1 MEPTSESSPQPV
13 TSTPYAR
20 IVGLLTGYAVLISG
34 NGLLGTL
41 VSLQLAS
48 PAFSP
53 GAVGIVQS
61 AYYLGFMLGVLGAG
75 KLIGRIGP
83 HRAFSAFAVVVACA
97 SLAHAF
103 FSTLPVWFLLRLV
116 TGACLA
122 GIFSVVE
129 SQLNAVASN
138 QFRGRVFA
146 FYMMTTYLGVASG
159 QLMLGL
165 ASPAGFE
172 LFSLIAVLFS
182 ASLLPILLTG
192 RQDVPAAGGPSRNRF
207 DLGAVVKTFRVTP
220 LGMSGC
226 VVAGLLNSSFYALM
240 PVFLKDTNF
249 SNKEISGAMFSALLT
264 ALVFQWPIGL
274 LSDKV
279 DRRKVLFFVC
289 LLIGMISLIVVSNQ
303 GKSGLIG
310 LICLYAAM
318 SFTVYALSVA
328 LVNDCIPSDSRISAS
343 VGILLMF
350 SLGGCAGPMLATQAL
365 TSMGPYGIFW
375 FSISVTG
382 GFAALT
388 LSAICSD
395 D

>member
-1 MEPTSESSPQPV
+1 MEPTPASLPQPV
-13 TSTPYAR
+13 ASTPYAG
-20 IVGLLTGYAVLISG
+20 IAAILIGYAVLISG

-61 AYYLGFMLGVLGAG
+61 AYYLGFMLGALGAG
-75 KLIGRIGP
+75 NLIGRIG
-83 HRAFSAFAVVVACA
+83 HHHAFSVFAVVVACS

-103 FSTLPVWFLLRLV
+103 VSALPAWFVLRLV

-122 GIFSVVE
+122 GIFSVLE

-159 QLMLGL
+159 QLMLNL
-165 ASPAGFE
+165 ASPTGSE

-192 RQDVPAAGGPSRNRF
+192 RQDVPVDGGSSRNRF
-207 DLGAVVKTFRVTP
+207 DLGSVVKTFRVTP
-220 LGMSGC
+220 LGMCGC

-240 PVFLKDTNF
+240 PVFLKNTGF
-249 SNKEISGAMFSALLT
+249 STEEISGALFSALLT

-274 LSDKV
+274 WSDKV

-289 LLIGMISLIVVSNQ
+289 LLIGVISLIVVSNQ
-303 GKSGLIG
+303 GKSGLVG

-328 LVNDCIPSDSRISAS
+328 LVNDRIPPDSRISAS
-343 VGILLMF
+343 VGVLLMF
-350 SLGGCAGPMLATQAL
+350 SLGGCAGPVLASRAL

-375 FSISVTG
+375 FSIAVTG
-382 GFAALT
+382 GLAALI
-388 LSAICSD
+388 LCALCSD
-395 D
+395 N